1 MHLHHYPDGVSKY
14 ATLNRLLH
22 TDRLVPAL
30 LVLFALGAPF
40 VLCPERAEAAL
51 GVPVVEAQAESAYV
65 VRRVYGGE
73 VRTRRASDLGF
84 RHTGELHR
92 VLVEEGDAVEAGAL
106 LAELD
111 PAPLQA
117 RRDAAD
123 AAVAHADASLAM
135 ARAGLALA
143 VETERRFADLVER
156 GHASAQRY
164 DEVRLDLDARRA
176 EVAVAEAAL
185 RQARANL
192 AAADVDLARSRI
204 HAPYAGRI
212 QARLADEGA
221 LITPGRTVLRLVET
235 QAPEARVGIPQ
246 DVADDLAPG
255 ARHRFRSGTRTVE
268 GTLLQLLPEV
278 DPRTRTITAVF
289 ALDEGAPAAGSVV
302 ELELE
307 RAVAAAGFWLP
318 LTALTEAQRGLWS
331 VYVLRPEG
339 AEDVAERRLVEVVHT
354 EGDRVYVQGTLEDGE
369 RVVVAGT
376 QRVVPGQAVVAAG
389 GR

>member
-1 MHLHHYPDGVSKY
+1 
-14 ATLNRLLH
+14 
-22 TDRLVPAL
+22 
-30 LVLFALGAPF
+30 
-40 VLCPERAEAAL
+40 
-51 GVPVVEAQAESAYV
+51 
-65 VRRVYGGE
+65 
-73 VRTRRASDLGF
+73 
-84 RHTGELHR
+84 
-92 VLVEEGDAVEAGAL
+92 
-106 LAELD
+106 
-111 PAPLQA
+111 
-117 RRDAAD
+117 
-123 AAVAHADASLAM
+123 VA
-135 ARAGLALA
+135 
-143 VETERRFADLVER
+143 R

-192 AAADVDLARSRI
+192 AAAAVDLARSRI

-235 QAPEARVGIPQ
+235 EAPEARVGVPQ

-255 ARHRFRSGTRTVE
+255 ARHRFRSGTSTVG
-268 GTLLQLLPEV
+268 GTLLHLLPEV
-278 DPRTRTITAVF
+278 DTRTRTITAVF

-307 RAVAAAGFWLP
+307 RAVAATGFWLP

-339 AEDVAERRLVEVVHT
+339 SEDVAERRLVEVVHT